1 MNSETKFAGGSAAP
15 APFAGWY
22 LLSIATF
29 MIAAGIQMV
38 LVPYLLAIQMNQS
51 ASRFG
56 LTQMVGQL
64 PILLFL
70 LVGGWLAD
78 RTEPRRVLMALN
90 ALALAMP
97 LALLV
102 AVWRGFLSETL
113 VLLYALTWGLVS
125 AFVMPARD
133 GLLRRVAGQN
143 VQRMVAMALGMQFGA
158 QMVGQALG
166 GRAAQWGAV
175 AVLSTQ
181 CLALVAGIF
190 VASRLPKTAAKT
202 PTQAQQPVAESSLW
216 RDLSGGLAVIFAS
229 PTMRATFLMTIG
241 MGVFFGG
248 VFMVMM
254 PLAIRDLYTGSS
266 ADIANGYMT
275 FGAGTLISIMAVQ
288 RRGGL
293 RRPGRGLTLALFGGC
308 LVLVPIA
315 FVPPQWLFYVCVFGW
330 GLAAGVAMTMS
341 RTILQEHAPASH
353 QSRVMA
359 AFSLS
364 SVGGG
369 PLGSLIMG
377 SVIGAVGV
385 TWSVLVPILGV
396 TITTLAVL
404 KQGSIWSLRSR
415 SHGN

>member
-1 MNSETKFAGGSAAP
+1 
-15 APFAGWY
+15 
-22 LLSIATF
+22 

-56 LTQMVGQL
+56 MTQMVGQL

-78 RTEPRRVLMALN
+78 RADPRRVLMTLN
-90 ALALAMP
+90 TLAITMP
-97 LALLV
+97 LVLLI

-133 GLLRRVAGQN
+133 GLLRHVAGQN

-158 QMVGQALG
+158 QMLGQALG
-166 GRAAQWGAV
+166 GRGARWGAV
-175 AVLSTQ
+175 AVLAAQ

-190 VASRLPKTAAKT
+190 VASRLPKVTAK
-202 PTQAQQPVAESSLW
+202 PEQATLQESSLW
-216 RDLSGGLAVIFAS
+216 RDLNGGLSVIFAS

-254 PLAIRDLYTGSS
+254 PLAIRDLYAGSS

-293 RRPGRGLTLALFGGC
+293 RRPGRGLTVALLAGALM
-308 LVLVPIA
+308 LMPIA
-315 FVPPQWLFYVCVFGW
+315 LVPPQWLFYLCVFGW
-330 GLAAGVAMTMS
+330 GLCAGVAMTMS

-377 SVIGAVGV
+377 SVISSVGV
-385 TWSVLVPILGV
+385 TWSVVVPILGV
-396 TITTLAVL
+396 TVTTLAVL
-404 KQGSIWSLRSR
+404 NRGSIWSLRSR
-415 SHGN
+415 SHGESRT